1 MRQTVM
7 AQPNTFLNTF
17 QYSEAWHLVGG
28 VLLTS

>member
-17 QYSEAWHLVGG
+17 RYSEVWHLVGG
-28 VLLTS
+28 ALRTS